1 VSTIKHV
8 AAHAGVSPSTVSR
21 VLNAHANVDAH
32 LARRVR
38 DAIKQLEYQPSPT
51 ARALRR
57 RRSHVWSLIISDI
70 RNGFFGEVARGVED
84 AAQDSDLAVVLC
96 NTDDDLARERAYVDL
111 AIAERVAGVILSPAS
126 AAETSVARLAEAGV
140 PVVLIDRAIEGGD
153 VDLVAIDNRRAAH
166 GAVRHLIDEG
176 FERIAC
182 IGGPASASTARERID
197 GYREALAEAGRATDP
212 QLVVNETFKPEG
224 GTRAAA
230 ALLAL
235 PERPD
240 ALFICN
246 GPQCA
251 GAIPVIRSLG
261 LSVPG
266 DLGIVCFDDEV
277 WTALTSPDITA
288 VAQPAYEIGT
298 EAAAILRRRLLDA
311 GGAPRRILL
320 TTELRV
326 RSSSRRLTNAADGT

>member
-1 VSTIKHV
+1 M
-8 AAHAGVSPSTVSR
+8 
-21 VLNAHANVDAH
+21 
-32 LARRVR
+32 ARRVR
-38 DAIKQLEYQPSPT
+38 NAIKELDYQPSPT

-126 AAETSVARLAEAGV
+126 ASETPVARLAEAGI
-140 PVVLIDRAIEGGD
+140 PVVLIDRAIESDD
-153 VDLVAIDNRRAAH
+153 VDLVAIDNRKAARD
-166 GAVRHLIDEG
+166 AVRHLIAEG
-176 FERIAC
+176 FWRIAC

-197 GYREALAEAGRATDP
+197 GYREALSEAGLPMDDRLIV
-212 QLVVNETFKPEG
+212 QESYKPEG
-224 GTRAAA
+224 GMRAAA
-230 ALLAL
+230 ALLSHAD
-235 PERPD
+235 RPD

-261 LSVPG
+261 LRVPD
-266 DLGIVCFDDEV
+266 DLGIVCFDDEA
-277 WTALTSPDITA
+277 WAALTSPDITT
-288 VAQPAYEIGT
+288 VAQPAYEIGR
-298 EAAAILRRRLLDA
+298 EAAAILRRRLLDDS
-311 GGAPRRILL
+311 GGARRILL
-320 TTELRV
+320 NTELRV
-326 RSSSRRLTNAADGT
+326 RSSSRRLTKPAGDS

>member
-1 VSTIKHV
+1 VSTIKQV
-8 AAHAGVSPSTVSR
+8 AAHAGVSASTVSR
-21 VLNAHANVDAH
+21 VLNAHANVDAL

-38 DAIKQLEYQPSPT
+38 ESIKQLEYQPSPT

-96 NTDDDLARERAYVDL
+96 NTDDDLERERAYVDL

-126 AAETSVARLAEAGV
+126 ASQTSVTRLAEAGV
-140 PVVLIDRAIEGGD
+140 PVVLIDRAIESDD
-153 VDLVAIDNRRAAH
+153 VDLVAIDNRRAAA
-166 GAVRHLIDEG
+166 GAVRHLIGEG
-176 FERIAC
+176 FRRIAC
-182 IGGPASASTARERID
+182 IGGPATASTARDRID
-197 GYREALAEAGRATDP
+197 GYREALTEAGLPIDP
-212 QLVVNETFKPEG
+212 ELIVLDSFKPEG
-224 GTRAAA
+224 GMRAAS

-235 PERPD
+235 PDRPD

-261 LSVPG
+261 LRVPD
-266 DLGIVCFDDEV
+266 DLGVVCFDDES
-277 WTALTSPDITA
+277 WAALTSPDITT
-288 VAQPAYEIGT
+288 VAQPAYEIGR
-298 EAAAILRRRLLDA
+298 EAAAILSRRLLDST
-311 GGAPRRILL
+311 GGPRRTLL
-320 TTELRV
+320 ATELRV
-326 RSSSRRLTNAADGT
+326 RSSSRRLTHAGA